1 MKYSFREYLKKKQST
16 SVKESSFLKNIISFF
31 GSVVDC
37 YVEMCQQLKVEIERK
52 KTHEEQLLGH
62 VEDMLNGVESIK
74 ELKDMKN
81 SEVGLFGIS
90 KKTEKEY
97 ITALNRARQNLFAV
111 FYLLFN
117 KLISALKNI
126 LAKWI
131 KC

>member
-1 MKYSFREYLKKKQST
+1 M
-16 SVKESSFLKNIISFF
+16 
-31 GSVVDC
+31 
-37 YVEMCQQLKVEIERK
+37 
-52 KTHEEQLLGH
+52 LGH